1 MRRESR
7 IYFYALSF
15 CSFFAGHNLLQAQG
29 GASGTIVGFVR
40 DTTGA
45 VIPKAAVSIRN
56 LGTNL
61 SQTDATGESGEYS
74 FSYIPPGN
82 YEIRATK
89 TGFRASVVPN
99 VKLDTGATFRVDI
112 SLQVGEVSESVE
124 VQATA
129 PIIQTEE
136 ASVGHLVEQKRI
148 VELPLNGRKFEQL
161 QMLSP
166 GSVNAFNH
174 QSTAGL
180 DGGAT
185 ALQSTSQPT
194 AIATN
199 GSRANQTLI
208 LVDGGS
214 VVNNFGRTATV
225 SPNPDEIAEFRV
237 TSANFSA
244 EYGYGSN
251 VLSVS
256 TRSGTNALHGTLWE
270 FLRNKDL
277 DARNFFART
286 AEPRKRNQFGVAAGG
301 PVYIPGVYNGKDRTF
316 WFFNFEGQRERLGR
330 TIISSVPT
338 ARMRMGDLS
347 ELPARIYDPR
357 TTRPDASSPSGFV
370 RDPFPG
376 NIIPANRVDQPIA
389 QRFLEWIPLPNQPG
403 FANNNLFTTSEINDY
418 EHYGFRVDHRLTE
431 KDNLS
436 FRGSFQ
442 SNEFPNSTGPYG
454 PSVKPPYDLGTN
466 PKQSTGHS
474 YVLSWVRNITPNTLS
489 DIRA

>member
-1 MRRESR
+1 M
-7 IYFYALSF
+7 
-15 CSFFAGHNLLQAQG
+15 
-29 GASGTIVGFVR
+29 
-40 DTTGA
+40 
-45 VIPKAAVSIRN
+45 
-56 LGTNL
+56 
-61 SQTDATGESGEYS
+61 
-74 FSYIPPGN
+74 
-82 YEIRATK
+82 
-89 TGFRASVVPN
+89 
-99 VKLDTGATFRVDI
+99 
-112 SLQVGEVSESVE
+112 
-124 VQATA
+124 
-129 PIIQTEE
+129 
-136 ASVGHLVEQKRI
+136 
-148 VELPLNGRKFEQL
+148 
-161 QMLSP
+161 
-166 GSVNAFNH
+166 
-174 QSTAGL
+174 
-180 DGGAT
+180 
-185 ALQSTSQPT
+185 
-194 AIATN
+194 
-199 GSRANQTLI
+199 
-208 LVDGGS
+208 
-214 VVNNFGRTATV
+214 VNNFGRTATV
-225 SPNPDEIAEFRV
+225 SPNPDEITEFRV
-237 TSANFSA
+237 TSSNFSA

-251 VLSVS
+251 VLSVT

-286 AEPRKRNQFGVAAGG
+286 AEPRKRNQFGAAAGG

-376 NIIPANRVDQPIA
+376 NIIPGNRVDQPIA

-418 EHYGFRVDHRLTE
+418 EHYGFRIDHRLTE

-436 FRGSFQ
+436 FRGSYQ
-442 SNEFPNSTGPYG
+442 PNEFPNSTGPYG

-489 DIRA
+489 DIRVAFARIGNEIQNKAVIPGGTDWTTAAGIQGFGPGVSDIYPSLPQLSYAGFTGLPSNGGFGLADYGNNLEYAANFTLIRGKPQHQDRLRLPHVAAEPDDVGTRRRNLLLHRGIHSEPRLPRGDRQRPCRLPVEYSI